1 MNPTDAGHFP
11 RDAGDFRRDAGDFPP
26 EAGDPTGT
34 GRFPTDPA
42 RPYDG
47 AHARSSLRVL
57 VLSGSSRT
65 GSVNTRLA
73 ALVAALVVRAGAVA
87 ESATISDFPMPPYDG
102 DAEADEGLPK
112 AASALCERI
121 AAAQALIIAS
131 PEYNASVPG
140 VLKNAIDWVSR
151 YRPQPFK
158 DKQTLLVSASPSM
171 VGGNRGLWALRV
183 PLEHLGARVY
193 PDMFSLANAHQAFT
207 EDSALVDPGLG
218 ERLGTTIGSFLD
230 LVEADTRY
238 LSLQH
243 RWYEFLGDRT
253 DAPVTARAQD

>member
-1 MNPTDAGHFP
+1 MNPTDPNHFP
-11 RDAGDFRRDAGDFPP
+11 K
-26 EAGDPTGT
+26 
-34 GRFPTDPA
+34 DPA
-42 RPYDG
+42 RPHDG
-47 AHARSSLRVL
+47 HHPRASLHAL
-57 VLSGSSRT
+57 VLSGSSRS
-65 GSVNTRLA
+65 GSVNARLA
-73 ALVAALVVRAGAVA
+73 ALVATEVGKAGVVA
-87 ESATISDFPMPPYDG
+87 EPAAIGDFPMPMYDG
-102 DAEADEGLPK
+102 DTEAGEGLP
-112 AASALCERI
+112 AGAEELCKRI
-121 AAAQALIIAS
+121 EAAQALIIAS

-140 VLKNAIDWVSR
+140 VVKNAVDWVSR

-193 PDMFSLANAHQAFT
+193 PDMFSLANAHHAFT
-207 EDSALVDPGLG
+207 EVGALSDPALG
-218 ERLGTTIGSFLD
+218 QRLTETVGFFLD

-238 LSLQH
+238 LCLQR

>member
-1 MNPTDAGHFP
+1 MNPNDTDHFP
-11 RDAGDFRRDAGDFPP
+11 A
-26 EAGDPTGT
+26 
-34 GRFPTDPA
+34 DPA
-42 RPYDG
+42 RPHDG
-47 AHARSSLRVL
+47 EHARTSLHVL

-65 GSVNTRLA
+65 GSVNARLGS
-73 ALVAALVVRAGAVA
+73 LVAALVSRAGATARAV
-87 ESATISDFPMPPYDG
+87 TLGDFPMPPYDG
-102 DAEADEGLPK
+102 DVEADEGLPEG
-112 AASALCERI
+112 ARALCARI
-121 AAAQALIIAS
+121 EAAQALIIAS

-193 PDMFSLANAHQAFT
+193 PDMFSLAGAHQAFA
-207 EDSALVDPGLG
+207 EDGALTDPGLG
-218 ERLGTTIGSFLD
+218 ERLTSTIGSFLD

-238 LSLQH
+238 LCLQR

-253 DAPVTARAQD
+253 DAPVTSRAQD

>member
-1 MNPTDAGHFP
+1 M
-11 RDAGDFRRDAGDFPP
+11 
-26 EAGDPTGT
+26 
-34 GRFPTDPA
+34 
-42 RPYDG
+42 
-47 AHARSSLRVL
+47 RVL

-65 GSVNTRLA
+65 GSVNARLASLAA
-73 ALVAALVVRAGAVA
+73 ALVSRAGAVA
-87 ESATISDFPMPPYDG
+87 DAATIADFPMPPYDG
-102 DAEADEGLPK
+102 DAEADDGLPK
-112 AASALCERI
+112 GALALCERI
-121 AAAQALIIAS
+121 GAAQALVIAS

-158 DKQTLLVSASPSM
+158 DKQSLLLSASPSM

-193 PDMFSLANAHQAFT
+193 PDMFSLAGAHHAFADDGT
-207 EDSALVDPGLG
+207 LADRGLS
-218 ERLGTTIGSFLD
+218 ERLGSTIGSFLD
-230 LVEADTRY
+230 LAEADTRY
-238 LSLQH
+238 LCLQR

>member
-1 MNPTDAGHFP
+1 MNPTDQDHFP
-11 RDAGDFRRDAGDFPP
+11 V
-26 EAGDPTGT
+26 
-34 GRFPTDPA
+34 DPA
-42 RPYDG
+42 HPHDG
-47 AHARSSLRVL
+47 AGPARTSLRVL

-73 ALVAALVVRAGAVA
+73 SLVARLVTGAGAVA
-87 ESATISDFPMPPYDG
+87 DLATLGDFPMPPYDG
-102 DAEADEGLPK
+102 DVEADEGPPK
-112 AASALCERI
+112 GALALRERI
-121 AAAQALIIAS
+121 EAAQALVIAS

-140 VLKNAIDWVSR
+140 VVKNAVDWVSR
-151 YRPQPFK
+151 VRPQPFK
-158 DKQTLLVSASPSM
+158 DKQSLLVSASPSM

-193 PDMFSLANAHQAFT
+193 PDMFSLAMAHQAFG
-207 EDSALVDPGLG
+207 EDGALTDPGLG
-218 ERLGTTIGSFLD
+218 ERLTATIGSFLD

-238 LSLQH
+238 LCLQR

>member
-1 MNPTDAGHFP
+1 MNPTDSDHFP
-11 RDAGDFRRDAGDFPP
+11 V
-26 EAGDPTGT
+26 
-34 GRFPTDPA
+34 DPA
-42 RPYDG
+42 RAHDG
-47 AHARSSLRVL
+47 DPARNSLRVL

-65 GSVNTRLA
+65 GSVNARLA
-73 ALVAALVVRAGAVA
+73 SLVADLVTRAGATA
-87 ESATISDFPMPPYDG
+87 QSATLGDFPMPPYDG
-102 DAEADEGLPK
+102 DAEADEGLPE
-112 AASALCERI
+112 AALALCGRI
-121 AAAQALIIAS
+121 EAAQALVIAS

-158 DKQTLLVSASPSM
+158 DKQALLVSASPSM

-193 PDMFSLANAHQAFT
+193 PDMFSLANAHHAFT
-207 EDSALVDPGLG
+207 EDGALSDRGLG
-218 ERLGTTIGSFLD
+218 ERLTATIGSFLD

-238 LSLQH
+238 LCLQR

-253 DAPVTARAQD
+253 DAPVTSRAQD